1 MASAVLSPLF
11 VSIVPSRDNQCSDIC
26 AAVGLF
32 PFFHLAIKLKEVSIN
47 IVADASEL
55 IEYMLVGASCFGRI
69 LITHV
74 NLMLYVAVKD
84 RAGFLSVI
92 AHRDD
97 VIPILVEV
105 FIHLTRLVVTDVNS
119 SLTHHHDR
127 LGIDSFFRSHTT
139 GIDHH
144 VLTIRGQ

>member
-11 VSIVPSRDNQCSDIC
+11 VSIVPSRDNQCSAIC

-55 IEYMLVGASCFGRI
+55 VKHMFVGASCLGRI

-74 NLMLYVAVKD
+74 NLMLHVAVKD
-84 RAGFLSVI
+84 RAGLLGVI
-92 AHRDD
+92 ADRDD
-97 VIPILVEV
+97 VVPILVEV
-105 FIHLTRLVVTDVNS
+105 FIHFAGGMIADVDS
-119 SLTHHHDR
+119 TLTHHHNR
-127 LGIDSFFRSHTT
+127 LGIDPFFRSHTT
-139 GIDHH
+139 RIDHH
-144 VLTIRGQ
+144 VFTIRG